1 LRIAALE
8 SFQSKILNLIWPA
21 LGWPLLAGGYFSEV
35 AVYTGLTGLT
45 GLTVVPIIY
54 SLLVTAKFLLLTI
67 CFVGFLNRWKL
78 DWNDGNASEK

>member
-1 LRIAALE
+1 LYIGGCSLE
-8 SFQSKILNLIWPA
+8 GFQSKLLLNFIWPA
-21 LGWPLLAGGYFSEV
+21 LGWPLLAGGYCSEV
-35 AVYTGLTGLT
+35 AVYT

-54 SLLVTAKFLLLTI
+54 SLLVTAKFLVLTI